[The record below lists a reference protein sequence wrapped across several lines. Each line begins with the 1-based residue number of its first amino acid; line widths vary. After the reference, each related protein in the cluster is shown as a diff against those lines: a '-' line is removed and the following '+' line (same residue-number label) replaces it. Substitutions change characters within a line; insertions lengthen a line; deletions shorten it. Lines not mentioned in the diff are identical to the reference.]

1 MPLAAAKFWT
11 RRHFQLTALFLV
23 LLACLPLAVWLDMSN
38 ISESS
43 ARLQSANV
51 KSMINEIR
59 GYYAKQIVGRV
70 KPFDGKSKVVHNY
83 QDVPGAIPIPAT
95 LSLELASIFQ
105 KSQDNI
111 GYRFISD
118 LPFKN
123 RIPHALDAWE
133 VAALA
138 SLRAKPSEDLSELTH
153 NGTSIRYRI
162 AAPIVMEAVCVSCHN
177 THPESPKNDWKVG
190 DVRGMQEV
198 VVNQPVASN
207 LLAFKYVLVYMAFA
221 GGIGFWFI
229 LQFRTQAVRV
239 SDANESLQKFNA
251 TLSDKNDDL
260 TEAYKAAEI
269 SRQHAED
276 AQQSAKNSL
285 NELKAAQAQ
294 LVQSEKMASLGQ
306 LVANVAHE
314 INTPIGAVKSSGMS
328 IADAL
333 DDTLAGMSRLFTLL
347 SMPERDLFNQLIS
360 QAKGQFEP
368 MSAKEERAM
377 GQELAAKLQAV
388 HVEGSLRKARLII
401 KFRAQATAMDYLPLL
416 NHPDGDFILSTAAS
430 IADII
435 NNTNNINRAV
445 EKVSRIVFALK
456 AFSGADRVGEMF
468 NSQLYQGIEQVL
480 AAYQLQMLEVEVA
493 RRFEE
498 MPPLLCDQEE
508 LKQVWAHLILNA
520 VQAMSYRGAIMI
532 GMQCVNN
539 HAVIKIADFGC
550 GIPDENME
558 KIFDAFFSTR
568 STGEGSGMGL
578 AIVKKIIDKHKGR
591 IEVDSKVGF
600 GTMFT
605 VYLPYLAVSAPAG

>member
-1 MPLAAAKFWT
+1 
-11 RRHFQLTALFLV
+11 
-23 LLACLPLAVWLDMSN
+23 MSN

-83 QDVPGAIPIPAT
+83 QEVPGAIPIPAT
-95 LSLELASIFQ
+95 LSLELAAIFQ

-111 GYRFISD
+111 RYRFISD

-123 RIPHALDAWE
+123 RTPHALDAWE

-229 LQFRTQAVRV
+229 LQFRAQAARV
-239 SDANESLQKFNA
+239 SQANNALQKFNT
-251 TLSDKNDDL
+251 TLSGKNEDL
-260 TEAYKAAEI
+260 TKAYQAAEI
-269 SRQHAED
+269 SRQHAVE
-276 AQQSAKNSL
+276 AQESAKTAL

-333 DDTLAGMSRLFTLL
+333 DDTLSGMSRLFTLL
-347 SMPERDLFNQLIS
+347 STSERDLFNQLIS
-360 QAKGQFEP
+360 QAKGPMEP
-368 MSAKEERAM
+368 LSSKEERAM
-377 GQELAAKLQAV
+377 GQVLAAQLQEQN
-388 HVEGSLRKARLII
+388 VEGALRKARLII
-401 KFRAQATAMDYLPLL
+401 KFRAHASAMDYLPLL
-416 NHPDGDFILSTAAS
+416 NHPESDFVLSAAAS

-435 NNTNNINRAV
+435 NNTSNINRAV
-445 EKVSRIVFALK
+445 DKVSRIVSALK
-456 AFSGADRVGEMF
+456 AFSGADHVVEMF
-468 NSQLYQGIEQVL
+468 HNPLYRGIEQVL
-480 AAYQLQMLEVEVA
+480 STYQVQMQGVEVA
-493 RRFEE
+493 RRYEN
-498 MPPLLCDQEE
+498 MQPLMSDQDE
-508 LKQVWAHLILNA
+508 LKQVWTHLILNA
-520 VQAMSYRGAIMI
+520 AQAMDYKGAIMI
-532 GMQCVNN
+532 GMQCVDN

-550 GIPDENME
+550 GIPPENLE
-558 KIFDAFFSTR
+558 KIFDAFYSTR

-578 AIVKKIIDKHKGR
+578 AIVKKIIEKHKGR
-591 IEVDSKVGF
+591 IEVESTVGF

-605 VYLPYLAVSAPAG
+605 VYLPYLDGAGKA

>member
-1 MPLAAAKFWT
+1 ML
-11 RRHFQLTALFLV
+11 L

-38 ISESS
+38 IAESS

-70 KPFDGKSKVVHNY
+70 KPFEGKSSVVHNY
-83 QDVPGAIPIPAT
+83 KDVPGAIPIPAT
-95 LSLELASIFQ
+95 LSLELAAIFQ

-111 GYRFISD
+111 GYRFVSD

-123 RIPHALDAWE
+123 RAPHALDAWE

-138 SLRAKPSEDLSELTH
+138 SLRANPSQDLSEVTH
-153 NGTSIRYRI
+153 TGSSIRYRV
-162 AAPIVMEAVCVSCHN
+162 AAPIVMEAVCVACHN

-198 VVNQPVASN
+198 AVNLPVASN
-207 LLAFKYVLVYMAFA
+207 LLAFKYVLMYMAGA
-221 GGIGFWFI
+221 AAIGFWLI
-229 LQFRTQAVRV
+229 LQFRHQAARV
-239 SDANESLQKFNA
+239 SLANGELQNFNA
-251 TLSDKNDDL
+251 TLSDKNAAL
-260 TEAYKAAEI
+260 TQAYQAAEE
-269 SRQHAED
+269 SRKHAEE
-276 AQQSAKNSL
+276 AQQAAKKALADLKSA
-285 NELKAAQAQ
+285 QTQ

-333 DDTLAGMSRLFTLL
+333 DDTLVGMSRLYTVL
-347 SMPERDLFNQLIS
+347 SPQERDVFNQLIS
-360 QAKGQFEP
+360 QAKGPPEP
-368 MSAKEERAM
+368 MSSKEERAL
-377 GQELAAKLQAV
+377 GQALAAKLQEAN
-388 HVEGSLRKARLII
+388 VEGALRKARLII

-416 NHPDGDFILSTAAS
+416 NHPESDFILSTAAS

-445 EKVSRIVFALK
+445 DRVSRIVFALK
-456 AFSGADRVGEMF
+456 SFSGADAAVEMF
-468 NSQLYQGIEQVL
+468 QSPLQRGLEEVL
-480 AAYQLQMLEVEVA
+480 ATCQLQMLEVEVA
-493 RRFEE
+493 RRYEDL
-498 MPPLLCDQEE
+498 PLLLCDQDE
-508 LKQVWAHLILNA
+508 LKQVWTHLILNA
-520 VQAMSYRGAIMI
+520 AQAMDYKGAIMI
-532 GMQCVNN
+532 DMRCVDN

-550 GIPDENME
+550 GIADENLE
-558 KIFDAFFSTR
+558 KIFDAFYTTR

-578 AIVKKIIDKHKGR
+578 AIVRKIIDKHKGH

-605 VYLPYLAVSAPAG
+605 IWLPYA